1 MARGR
6 NLRLVP
12 EFVGVVQ
19 AVSRFLHQEGVEAY
33 VTGGFVRDL
42 LLSRPAGD
50 LDISINGDPLEI
62 GPRLAEE
69 LGGTYFPL
77 DRKRHHARIMLPGGS
92 TSIDLLPMRGSI
104 DDDLRLRDFTVGALA
119 ADLSALAAGSGA
131 LIIDPTGGLGDLD
144 KRVVRAVSEKALLD
158 DPLRLLRGVRL
169 AVQLGFDIEPKTTE
183 TIREHAASVRL
194 AAPERRRDE
203 LVLILGASQAAQ
215 ALRLLE
221 EVGLLAELMP
231 ELDVMRGVEQP
242 KEHHWDVFGHSI
254 EAVRAL
260 DWLIADSPPASH
272 RDAALWRELQKQL
285 SWWPEI
291 ESRWHDEVSPGIGRS
306 TVLKLA
312 ALLHDIGKPAT
323 KSVDPDGRIRFF
335 GHSAAG
341 SDIAGS
347 VLKRL
352 RLPTRVVD
360 HVTAMIHAHL
370 RPLLMAREGAPS
382 RRALYR
388 FFRDTGD
395 AGVDTLFLS
404 LADHLA
410 TVGPRVTTDGWRR
423 HVAVVGYILAGSLQQ
438 PEPSGQQTLVNGDD
452 LMAELAIGP
461 GALVGELL
469 EAIAEA
475 QAAGE
480 VGTREE
486 AIDLAHNFLARNEK
500 TR

>member
-1 MARGR
+1 MPRLR
-6 NLRLVP
+6 TLRLP
-12 EFVGVVQ
+12 SEFVATVQ
-19 AVSRFLHQEGVEAY
+19 IVSRFLENAGCEAY
-33 VTGGFVRDL
+33 LTGGFVRDHL
-42 LLSRPAGD
+42 AGRTVGD
-50 LDISINGDPLEI
+50 LDISISGDPLEI

-77 DRKRHHARIMLPGGS
+77 DRKRRHARILLSGGS
-92 TSIDLLPMRGSI
+92 TSVDLLPMRGSI
-104 DDDLRLRDFTVGALA
+104 DGDLRLRDFTVGALA
-119 ADLSALAAGSGA
+119 VDLTALAAGSA
-131 LIIDPTGGLGDLD
+131 AAIIDPTGGLSDLD
-144 KRVVRAVSEKALLD
+144 KQIIRATSEEALLD
-158 DPLRLLRGVRL
+158 DPLRLVRGVRL
-169 AVQLGFDIEPKTTE
+169 AVQLGFEIEPKTTAM
-183 TIREHAASVRL
+183 IREHSASVRR
-194 AAPERRRDE
+194 AAPERQRDE
-203 LVLILGASQAAQ
+203 LLLILGSSQAAPG
-215 ALRLLE
+215 LRLLE
-221 EVGLLAELMP
+221 EVTLLAEVLP

-254 EAVRAL
+254 EAVGAL
-260 DWLIADSPPASH
+260 DWLIADSPPASEGE
-272 RDAALWRELQKQL
+272 AVLWRELRMQL
-285 SWWPEI
+285 AWWPEV
-291 ESRWHDEVSPGIGRS
+291 ESRWHDDVSPGIRRS

-312 ALLHDIGKPAT
+312 ALLHDIGKPTT

-335 GHSAAG
+335 GHSDAG

-352 RLPTRVVD
+352 RLPTRIVD
-360 HVTAMIHAHL
+360 HVTAMIKAHL

-382 RRALYR
+382 HRALYR

-410 TVGPRVTTDGWRR
+410 TAGPRLTTEGWRR
-423 HVAVVGYILAGSLQQ
+423 HVAVVAYILASRLEQ
-438 PEPSGQQTLVNGDD
+438 PDSGGPRTLVNGDD

-469 EAIAEA
+469 EMIAEA

-480 VGTREE
+480 AGTREQ
-486 AIDLAHNFLARNEK
+486 AIELAHNYLARNEK

>member
-6 NLRLVP
+6 NLRIVP

-19 AVSRFLHQEGVEAY
+19 AVSRFLQREGVEAY
-33 VTGGFVRDL
+33 LTGGFVRDL
-42 LLSRPAGD
+42 LLSRSAGD
-50 LDISINGDPLEI
+50 LDISISGDPLEI

-77 DRKRHHARIMLPGGS
+77 DRKRRHARITLPGGS

-119 ADLSALAAGSGA
+119 ADLAALAAGSGA

-144 KRVVRAVSEKALLD
+144 KQIVRAVSEKALLD

-169 AVQLGFDIEPKTTE
+169 AVQLGFDVEPKTTE
-183 TIREHAASVRL
+183 MIREHAASVRL
-194 AAPERRRDE
+194 AAPERQRDE

-242 KEHHWDVFGHSI
+242 KEHQWDVFGHSI
-254 EAVRAL
+254 EAVHAL
-260 DWLIADSPPASH
+260 DWLIADSPPASK
-272 RDAALWRELQKQL
+272 RDAALWRELREQL
-285 SWWPEI
+285 SWWPEM
-291 ESRWHDEVSPGIGRS
+291 ESRWHDELSPGIGRS

-341 SDIAGS
+341 SGIAGS

-360 HVTAMIHAHL
+360 HVTAMIDAHL

-438 PEPSGQQTLVNGDD
+438 PEPSGQHTLINGDE

-486 AIDLAHNFLARNEK
+486 AIELAHNFLARNEK